1 MYLNIQAIVLRV
13 TDYNDRDAL
22 LTVLSRNHGK
32 LTLKARGLRRKNS
45 PLIAP
50 CQLLAFG
57 EFTIFEYRGQ
67 YTINEAHSIEL
78 FTPLRRDL
86 TKLALGTYFA
96 QVAEI
101 ISQEDLPNPELQS
114 LVLNSL
120 FALSKLNLPEPLVK
134 SVFELR
140 AACLAGYTPDLVELS
155 TSISTSGQKV
165 DRSCYDALLQ
175 MIADCNKECPKV
187 CVVSSYRTHEYQ
199 EGLFQKKVNFY
210 LNQGYGQE
218 EAVKLAGTVVAVPGT
233 SEHQLGLAVDIID
246 TRSWNL
252 NEGQA
257 DLPAQQWLMENSWK
271 YGFILRYPKDTT
283 DSTGIIYEPWH
294 YRYVGKEVAKEI
306 HDLGITLE
314 EYITSLTK

>member
-45 PLIAP
+45 PLTAP

-96 QVAEI
+96 QVADV

-140 AACLAGYTPDLVELS
+140 AACLAGYTPDLYGCHICGGLTPERFDLAAGQLECRKCRSAESSGIRMPVTPSLLEAMRYICLCDPKKLFSFSVGSDTAEQLSALTEGYLS
-155 TSISTSGQKV
+155 TQLERGFS
-165 DRSCYDALLQ
+165 AL
-175 MIADCNKECPKV
+175 D
-187 CVVSSYRTHEYQ
+187 
-199 EGLFQKKVNFY
+199 FY
-210 LNQGYGQE
+210 
-218 EAVKLAGTVVAVPGT
+218 K
-233 SEHQLGLAVDIID
+233 
-246 TRSWNL
+246 
-252 NEGQA
+252 
-257 DLPAQQWLMENSWK
+257 
-271 YGFILRYPKDTT
+271 
-283 DSTGIIYEPWH
+283 
-294 YRYVGKEVAKEI
+294 
-306 HDLGITLE
+306 
-314 EYITSLTK
+314 SLLI